1 MRAHPRARA
10 RSNANSVSARPSP
23 VRRADS
29 RTQRSSSQ
37 ASSLPVQTLWRKRN
51 WTKPTAGESD
61 CAAAAPSRN
70 SVAGSSISRATDL
83 RIESSEGDSYSHQS
97 RTSPSSFA
105 TVSASPGVATHS
117 RGAGRSAIL
126 LLAMD
131 AAALGAA
138 LAGRALRQHDAE
150 HAHRLQPEPQALAAV
165 GRTDV
170 QAGQLAYA
178 LQP

>member
-1 MRAHPRARA
+1 MRAQPRARA

-37 ASSLPVQTLWRKRN
+37 ASSLPVQTLWRKRS
-51 WTKPTAGESD
+51 WTRPTAGESGG
-61 CAAAAPSRN
+61 AAAAPSRN

-97 RTSPSSFA
+97 RNSPSSFA
-105 TVSASPGVATHS
+105 TVSAWPGVATHS

-126 LLAMD
+126 LLAVD
-131 AAALGAA
+131 PATLGAA
-138 LAGRALRQHDAE
+138 LARRALRLDDAE
-150 HAHRLQPEPQALAAV
+150 NAHRLEPEPE
-165 GRTDV
+165 
-170 QAGQLAYA
+170 
-178 LQP
+178 P